1 MRYFRLKLSWSKLFL
16 FIEISIIRK
25 ISSYLLKYWVEF
37 RCKKF
42 GRCLWLEWL
51 IWHKSMIP
59 FTNLRPLDALQFL
72 GFCWRKSQFS
82 KKWKIPSFTKLGTVE
97 KVCNFLLK
105 IIVWVLSEMSRVT
118 VHQIR
123 MEKYLSEAEI

>member
-1 MRYFRLKLSWSKLFL
+1 M
-16 FIEISIIRK
+16 EICI
-25 ISSYLLKYWVEF
+25 
-37 RCKKF
+37 F
-42 GRCLWLEWL
+42 GVRIGSLYVRCLWLEWL

-59 FTNLRPLDALQFL
+59 FTNLRPLDALPFL
-72 GFCWRKSQFS
+72 SFCWRKSQFS

-123 MEKYLSEAEI
+123 MEKYLYIRSWDISNIVWCSQLLKFSSLLKALYW